1 MELTSLRTFKAVVD
15 EGGIRGASEQLH
27 TVQSNITSRIQRLEE
42 ELQCALFQRQG
53 RRLVLTASGE
63 TLYGYASQ
71 MLQLARQAETAV
83 RLSARHYRLRIGT
96 PEPFAAV
103 HLPRALQSLRRQH
116 PEIQP
121 DLHIA
126 TSTELTAAVL
136 DGQLD
141 CAFVGIEVTHPE
153 LIARPA
159 VREQMVRITSADNP
173 DIPVLILRA
182 DGCAYRERALRW
194 QSRNGRGS
202 EERLE
207 MGTVDGL
214 LGCVAAGLGYS
225 VISREMVI
233 NSRYEHSLNLTSLE
247 SAETVMEIV
256 LIYRTDAVPLAG
268 IEALSAL
275 FAPTEPGTEG

>member
-1 MELTSLRTFKAVVD
+1 MELTNLRTFKAVVD
-15 EGGIRGASEQLH
+15 EGGIRGASEKLH

-42 ELQCALFQRQG
+42 ELDCALFRRKG
-53 RRLVLTASGE
+53 RRLELTTSGE
-63 TLYGYASQ
+63 TLYGYADR

-83 RLSARHYRLRIGT
+83 RLSASNYRLRIGT
-96 PEPFAAV
+96 PEPFASV
-103 HLPRALQSLRRQH
+103 HLPRALMTLRQNN

-126 TSTELTAAVL
+126 TSVELTAAVL
-136 DGQLD
+136 EGRLD
-141 CAFVGIEVTHPE
+141 CAFIGTKVTHPE
-153 LIARPA
+153 LVARPA
-159 VREQMVRITSADNP
+159 VREQMMRITSAENP

-194 QSRNGRGS
+194 QSRHGRGN

-225 VISREMVI
+225 VISRQMVI
-233 NSRYEHSLNLTSLE
+233 NSRYEHSLKLTPLSPE
-247 SAETVMEIV
+247 ETLMEIV
-256 LIYRTDAVPLAG
+256 LIHHKDAVPMAG

-275 FAPTEPGTEG
+275 FQA